1 MTAEKPTNDF
11 HYDIVK
17 KLAVLSTDTKGW
29 TKEVNLI
36 SFNGQD
42 PVFDVRKWSPG
53 GRMSRGITLKQTE
66 VAALITALT
75 EYQSEMEN

>member
-11 HYDIVK
+11 RYDIVK

-42 PVFDVRKWSPG
+42 PVLDVRKWSPG